1 MRGSVAAMH
10 RLATLVALCAFGAA
24 VLAIPA
30 SAASEKSQV
39 TKYAKRKVS
48 KDANRQFGIKIPV
61 SDFTANCS
69 QKTGYWKCSVNGNG
83 GQCTGTLR
91 VVGSNG
97 KYSAPKKYYK
107 VGCVADKAIAAG
119 QQSGDAEKTFVTDY
133 AKRVFRRKVEKGGAL
148 KLTKSSIKGSCKRN
162 PSNAY
167 WKCKVSASYSEGLC
181 SGSMRVFDAAG
192 KAHARNL
199 KFGCSR

>member
-1 MRGSVAAMH
+1 VAAMH
-10 RLATLVALCAFGAA
+10 RLATLVALCALGAA

-39 TKYAKRKVS
+39 VKYAKRKVS

-61 SDFTANCS
+61 SDFTASCS

-91 VVGSNG
+91 VYGSNG

-119 QQSGDAEKTFVTDY
+119 QQSGADEKTFVTDY
-133 AKRVFRRKVEKGGAL
+133 AKRVFRRKIEKGGSITL
-148 KLTKSSIKGSCKRN
+148 DRSSIKGSCKTN
-162 PSNAY
+162 DKIAY
-167 WKCKVSASYSEGLC
+167 WKCKLNASYSEGLC
-181 SGSMRVFDAAG
+181 SGSMRVYDAAG
-192 KAHARNL
+192 AAHAR
-199 KFGCSR
+199 KIKIGCSG

>member
-1 MRGSVAAMH
+1 M
-10 RLATLVALCAFGAA
+10 LVLCALCAA
-24 VLAIPA
+24 VLATPA

-61 SDFTANCS
+61 SDFTASCS
-69 QKTGYWKCSVNGNG
+69 HKSSYWKCSVDGNG

-91 VVGSNG
+91 VYGSNG

-107 VGCVADKAIAAG
+107 VGCVADKAIAAAAKPK
-119 QQSGDAEKTFVTDY
+119 SIVKY
-133 AKRVFRRKVEKGGAL
+133 AKQVFKRKVNGDTI
-148 KLTKSSIKGSCKRN
+148 KLQNPIEASC
-162 PSNAY
+162 STHTGITY
-167 WKCKVSASYSEGLC
+167 SKCKVSASWAEGLC
-181 SGSMRVFDAAG
+181 SGSMRVYTEAG
-192 KAHARNL
+192 KFHARNI